1 MSSIC
6 ERGGTLIASASGD
19 IVAWIPLGEDEWR
32 EITWKRKPEPT
43 LHVAHISDTKEE
55 IANFIQ
61 KNHVG
66 WTMRKVNLSG
76 VAVDKN
82 NVIVNPRETNDDQF
96 E

>member
-6 ERGGTLIASASGD
+6 ERGGTLIASDDGD

-43 LHVAHISDTKEE
+43 LHVAHVSGTKEE
-55 IANFIQ
+55 IATFIQ

-66 WTMRKVNLSG
+66 WTMRKVNLRG
-76 VAVDKN
+76 VAVDDN
-82 NVIVNPRETNDDQF
+82 NVIIEPGETNVAQLD
-96 E
+96 